1 VNLVA
6 ASVAALAVHA
16 GIGTLA
22 AWYGAGIG
30 AQVAPSERLVVYLPP
45 PEQPEPVPPQ
55 PELPQP
61 PPPPEARPEEPPPPV
76 VSAPQPPRV
85 VLGIDESKAQSR
97 NWQGFAEATEH
108 QARKSEVE
116 QPEIAPDPGA
126 PAADQGPQ
134 APPAPAAQQPGPQP
148 TPGQTSDTQTTS
160 PRPPSPQASPRDVP
174 AADSPALGPQPETG
188 QQPGPPRSAP
198 ASPKPQEQPAPPIES
213 PKPDPASL
221 PPPPKGEPD
230 VPDAPT
236 PEPVKPEPRKPEP
249 AKLEP
254 ARLEPTKPEPSV
266 SGAQLPAEGM
276 VVEVPAP
283 ALPAARAGKPVREN
297 ERPREP
303 AAAAADELPRERTLP
318 EPAPPQPTTPVSP
331 AEFVGP
337 PLPPSG
343 SPSPGQDAQTAAPLS
358 PPADRPAPASPPT
371 AGGGA
376 PAPASGSRPALKSES
391 DASASALVEPIAV
404 QPGKVIAAHGLRIRT
419 VRPRFSTTTLITASP
434 RDATVR
440 LTFRKNGTVRK
451 VEFLPGGNTGFP
463 DVDRPLV
470 DALYSWTA
478 KGLELDKLPPSPE
491 ASLALEFKIL
501 MR

>member
-1 VNLVA
+1 MNLVA
-6 ASVAALAVHA
+6 ASTAALAVHA

-22 AWYGAGIG
+22 AWYGSGLT
-30 AQVAPSERLVVYLPP
+30 AQVTPGERLVVYLPP
-45 PEQPEPVPPQ
+45 AAQPDPSSPRAKPVPT
-55 PELPQP
+55 LP
-61 PPPPEARPEEPPPPV
+61 PPQTPPEEPPQPVQPP
-76 VSAPQPPRV
+76 PQPRRV
-85 VLGIDESKAQSR
+85 VLGIDESTAQSP

-126 PAADQGPQ
+126 PSAEQGPQ
-134 APPAPAAQQPGPQP
+134 APPAPAAQAPGPQP
-148 TPGQTSDTQTTS
+148 NSGQLEEAASPTPQ
-160 PRPPSPQASPRDVP
+160 PPSPPTSPRDVP
-174 AADSPALGPQPETG
+174 VADSSAHGPQPESG
-188 QQPGPPRSAP
+188 QQPGPPRTAP
-198 ASPKPQEQPAPPIES
+198 ASPKTTQYPAPTTEAPKPEPASPAPP
-213 PKPDPASL
+213 PQ
-221 PPPPKGEPD
+221 GEPD
-230 VPDAPT
+230 VPGAPT
-236 PEPVKPEPRKPEP
+236 PKPVQP
-249 AKLEP
+249 
-254 ARLEPTKPEPSV
+254 EPTKPEPARPEPTQPEPSV
-266 SGAQLPAEGM
+266 SDEKAPTEGL

-283 ALPAARAGKPVREN
+283 ALPAARAGKPVPKT

-303 AAAAADELPRERTLP
+303 AAVAADELPRELTPP
-318 EPAPPQPTTPVSP
+318 EPAPSQPTSPVSP

-337 PLPPSG
+337 PLPPTG
-343 SPSPGQDAQTAAPLS
+343 SSAPGQDAQTAAPVS
-358 PPADRPAPASPPT
+358 PPAERPTPASPPA

-376 PAPASGSRPALKSES
+376 PAPASGSRPALRSES
-391 DASASALVEPIAV
+391 DASASALVAPIAV

-478 KGLELDKLPPSPE
+478 KGSDLEKLPPGPE